1 MSKPTAIVVGVG
13 AEEGLGAALSRRF
26 SREGRHVFVA
36 GRTREKIE
44 KVVATI
50 KAGGGSAQAIETDAT
65 NATDVASLFE
75 KAYAQNSGFDAPDVI
90 VSNAG
95 NNRNIP

>member
-50 KAGGGSAQAIETDAT
+50 RLAAEAHRRSKPTRPMLRMSRHCSRRLTLK
-65 NATDVASLFE
+65 S
-75 KAYAQNSGFDAPDVI
+75 P
-90 VSNAG
+90 VSI
-95 NNRNIP
+95 RPTS